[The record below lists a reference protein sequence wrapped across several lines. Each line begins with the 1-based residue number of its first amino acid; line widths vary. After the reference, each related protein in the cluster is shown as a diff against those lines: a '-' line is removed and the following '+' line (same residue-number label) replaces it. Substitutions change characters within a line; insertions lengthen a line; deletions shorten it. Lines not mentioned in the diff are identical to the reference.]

1 MSDNK
6 VLFKEFLKSASAIA
20 DGIRKEAA
28 PDKEALYGIKDPNN
42 KGEATIPGCLEGSN
56 RSALGLPE
64 NCTNL
69 TEPNKDHHI
78 MSVTNPNGVGQG
90 EYITPRCGT
99 ERDERVKSP
108 TEPLSKMARIAEMA
122 AGLKAQYA
130 EKQAAPQ
137 YAPQPSAPA
146 AALPSDITQDQD
158 LMSKLA
164 SMAAVAL
171 GTEAGRAEFAKILE
185 RSAGIKEASAI
196 VTAAA
201 QATQEAQYAVKQAS
215 AQAELDAA
223 QNAHL
228 ARMVEFSKQAHA
240 AWQNCY
246 ETDMEKLAYAAG
258 AEDANATADAVE
270 AGADPSIP
278 GAGDEGLTDDEILQV
293 LGELVQSGQVSQEDA
308 EAILQAAGESAND
321 GLDPEEFAA
330 ALQAA
335 VQSGEIDPETAAAIA
350 EQAMGGGMAA
360 GGTPAMSPEEAA
372 AAADPAV
379 AAAANEAVE
388 KAASVVNYLWGA
400 Q

>member
-146 AALPSDITQDQD
+146 AAALPSDITQDQD

-171 GTEAGRAEFAKILE
+171 GTEAGRAEFVKILE

-201 QATQEAQYAVKQAS
+201 QATQEAQHAVKQAS

-278 GAGDEGLTDDEILQV
+278 GAGEEGLTDDEILQV

-350 EQAMGGGMAA
+350 EQAMGGGA
-360 GGTPAMSPEEAA
+360 PEMSPEEAA

>member
-146 AALPSDITQDQD
+146 AAALPSDITQDQD

-201 QATQEAQYAVKQAS
+201 QATQEAQQAVKQAS

-350 EQAMGGGMAA
+350 EQAMGGGA
-360 GGTPAMSPEEAA
+360 PAMSPEEAA

>member
-137 YAPQPSAPA
+137 YAPQQYAQA
-146 AALPSDITQDQD
+146 TALPSDFMQDQD

-223 QNAHL
+223 QNYHL

-246 ETDMEKLAYAAG
+246 ATDMEKMAYAAG

-278 GAGDEGLTDDEILQV
+278 GAGDEGLTDAEILQV

-360 GGTPAMSPEEAA
+360 GGAPEMSPEEAA

>member
-146 AALPSDITQDQD
+146 AAALPSDITQDQD

-201 QATQEAQYAVKQAS
+201 QATQEAQHAVKQAS

-278 GAGDEGLTDDEILQV
+278 GAGEEGLTDDEILQV

-350 EQAMGGGMAA
+350 EQAMGGGA
-360 GGTPAMSPEEAA
+360 PEMSPEEAA

>member
-137 YAPQPSAPA
+137 QPVAAPA

-201 QATQEAQYAVKQAS
+201 QATQEAQQAVKQAS

-223 QNAHL
+223 QNIHL

-246 ETDMEKLAYAAG
+246 ATDMEKLAYAAG

-278 GAGDEGLTDDEILQV
+278 GAGEEGLTDDEILQV

-350 EQAMGGGMAA
+350 EQAMGGGV
-360 GGTPAMSPEEAA
+360 PEMSPEEAA

>member
-130 EKQAAPQ
+130 EKQAAEQP
-137 YAPQPSAPA
+137 AAQPSAPAA

-201 QATQEAQYAVKQAS
+201 QATQEAQQAVKQAS

-278 GAGDEGLTDDEILQV
+278 GAGEEGLTDDEILQV

-350 EQAMGGGMAA
+350 EQAMGGGA
-360 GGTPAMSPEEAA
+360 PEMSPEAAA

>member
-146 AALPSDITQDQD
+146 AAALPSDITQDQD

-201 QATQEAQYAVKQAS
+201 QATQEAQQAVKQAS

-350 EQAMGGGMAA
+350 EQAMGGGA
-360 GGTPAMSPEEAA
+360 PEMSPEAAA

>member
-137 YAPQPSAPA
+137 YAPQYAQA
-146 AALPSDITQDQD
+146 TALPSDIMQDQD

-223 QNAHL
+223 QNIHL

-246 ETDMEKLAYAAG
+246 ATDMEKLAYAAG

-278 GAGDEGLTDDEILQV
+278 GAGEEGLTDEEILQV

-335 VQSGEIDPETAAAIA
+335 VQSGQIDPETAAAIA
-350 EQAMGGGMAA
+350 EQAMGGGA
-360 GGTPAMSPEEAA
+360 PEMSPEAAA

>member
-137 YAPQPSAPA
+137 QPVAAPA

-201 QATQEAQYAVKQAS
+201 QATQEAQHAVKQAS

-246 ETDMEKLAYAAG
+246 ATDMEKLAYAAG

-278 GAGDEGLTDDEILQV
+278 GAGEEGLTDDEILQV

-350 EQAMGGGMAA
+350 EQAMGGGA
-360 GGTPAMSPEEAA
+360 PEMSPEEAA

>member
-137 YAPQPSAPA
+137 QPVAAPA

-201 QATQEAQYAVKQAS
+201 QATQEAQQAVKQAS

-278 GAGDEGLTDDEILQV
+278 GAGEEGLTDDEILQV

-335 VQSGEIDPETAAAIA
+335 VQSGQIDPETAAAIA
-350 EQAMGGGMAA
+350 EQAMGGGMA
-360 GGTPAMSPEEAA
+360 GGAPEMSPEEAA